1 MSSTKTAN
9 FSDLCSGTILDNPT
23 SMDNQADRRK
33 FLGSLIIPLILV
45 ALMWLVKIIEVSFG
59 IDLGSW
65 GVVPHTPR
73 GLIGIFTLPF
83 LHGSWEHLLSNSVP
97 ILVLGTALYYCYPT
111 LANRV
116 MLITYLASGLLTWGI
131 GNPHSVHIGA
141 SALVYGLNL
150 FLITSGFI
158 RGNRMLIVIALI
170 MVFLY
175 GSFIW
180 GMIPALAIPQN
191 ISWEGHLSGAIIG
204 VLLALFLRKE
214 GPQKEVYHWEEEEDD
229 DDTALRQAQGPQ
241 NATTGSAA
249 DASTNEETEEKPY
262 WDVPT
267 PSNDELTVRYRIKH

>member
-1 MSSTKTAN
+1 MEDK
-9 FSDLCSGTILDNPT
+9 
-23 SMDNQADRRK
+23 QERKK

-45 ALMWLVKIIEVSFG
+45 ALMWLVKIIEISLDT
-59 IDLGSW
+59 DLGRW
-65 GVVPHTPR
+65 GIAPHTAK
-73 GLIGIFTLPF
+73 GIIGILTLPF
-83 LHGSWEHLLSNSVP
+83 LHGSWEHLLSNTVP

-116 MLITYLASGLLTWGI
+116 MLITYLGSGLLTWCI
-131 GNPHSVHIGA
+131 GNPNATHIGA

-191 ISWEGHLSGAIIG
+191 ISWEGHLSGALIG

-214 GPQKEVYHWEEEEDD
+214 GPQKEVYHWEDEEENEES
-229 DDTALRQAQGPQ
+229 GSS
-241 NATTGSAA
+241 TGS
-249 DASTNEETEEKPY
+249 ETDNPEAEEKTY

-267 PSNDELTVRYRIKH
+267 PSNEELTVRYRFRH

>member
-1 MSSTKTAN
+1 
-9 FSDLCSGTILDNPT
+9 
-23 SMDNQADRRK
+23 MDNKAERRK
-33 FLGSLIIPLILV
+33 FLGSLIVPLLIV
-45 ALMWLVKIIEVSFG
+45 AVMWVVKIIEVSLSADFG
-59 IDLGSW
+59 RY
-65 GVVPHTPR
+65 GVTPHTAH

-116 MLITYLASGLLTWGI
+116 LLITYLASGLITWCI
-131 GNPHSVHIGA
+131 GNPESTHIGA

-150 FLITSGFI
+150 FLIASGFI
-158 RGNRMLIVIALI
+158 RGNRMLIVISLI

-180 GMIPALAIPQN
+180 GMIPSLAIPQN

-204 VLLALFLRKE
+204 VLLVVFLRKE
-214 GPQKEVYHWEEEEDD
+214 GPQKEVYLWEDEEDNEEEINDD
-229 DDTALRQAQGPQ
+229 NSDVA
-241 NATTGSAA
+241 TGST
-249 DASTNEETEEKPY
+249 SEKPY

-267 PSNDELTVRYRIKH
+267 PSNDELTVRYRFRH

>member
-1 MSSTKTAN
+1 MEDK
-9 FSDLCSGTILDNPT
+9 
-23 SMDNQADRRK
+23 QERKK

-45 ALMWLVKIIEVSFG
+45 ALMWLVKIIEISLDT
-59 IDLGSW
+59 DLGRW
-65 GVVPHTPR
+65 GITPHTAK
-73 GLIGIFTLPF
+73 GIIGIFTLPF
-83 LHGSWEHLLSNSVP
+83 LHGSWEHLLSNTVP

-116 MLITYLASGLLTWGI
+116 MLITYLGSGLLTWCI
-131 GNPHSVHIGA
+131 GNPDATHIGA

-191 ISWEGHLSGAIIG
+191 ISWEGHLSGALIG

-214 GPQKEVYHWEEEEDD
+214 GPQKEVYHWEDEDENEGSGSSTGSEDD
-229 DDTALRQAQGPQ
+229 NPE
-241 NATTGSAA
+241 A
-249 DASTNEETEEKPY
+249 DEKPY

-267 PSNDELTVRYRIKH
+267 PSNEELTVRYRFRH

>member
-1 MSSTKTAN
+1 MFPCQATCSLHSYSAKI
-9 FSDLCSGTILDNPT
+9 SDHCSGTILAKADI
-23 SMDNQADRRK
+23 MDEKAERKK
-33 FLGSLIIPLILV
+33 FLGSLIIPLILIAV
-45 ALMWLVKIIEVSFG
+45 MWLVKIIEVSFG
-59 IDLGSW
+59 ISLDSW
-65 GVVPHTPR
+65 GVVPHTQR
-73 GLIGIFTLPF
+73 GLIGILTLPF

-131 GNPHSVHIGA
+131 GNPHSIHIGA

-214 GPQKEVYHWEEEEDD
+214 GPQKEVFHWEEDDEDEE
-229 DDTALRQAQGPQ
+229 TALRQAQEP
-241 NATTGSAA
+241 
-249 DASTNEETEEKPY
+249 ASTKEETEEKPY

-267 PSNDELTVRYRIKH
+267 PSNDELTVRYRFRH